1 MIDILG
7 NAVIIIG
14 LIFMFFGVFGL
25 FRFKKFYPR
34 ALSASTIDT
43 VGFICILTGII
54 LKEGMNFFSIKIVLI
69 LIIAMIINPV
79 ATHSIV
85 KSAYKSGYKEK

>member
-7 NAVIIIG
+7 NTVIIIG
-14 LIFMFFGVFGL
+14 LVFMCFGVLGL
-25 FRFKKFYPR
+25 FRFKRFYSR

-43 VGFICILTGII
+43 VGFICILTGVVIKHGI
-54 LKEGMNFFSIKIVLI
+54 SFFSIKVLLI
-69 LIIAMIINPV
+69 LVIAMIINPV

-85 KSAYKSGYKEK
+85 KSAYKSGYREK